1 MVHRE
6 LELHGIWDDNLVPVR
21 VVLILNK
28 QFEGVG
34 LLRGLLGDCA
44 GHVVVTIAVGVGV
57 GQYLVI
63 AEEQVA
69 NDCIDDAGIVVEHQ
83 LVVLHGHVPM
93 QRSGRLDLA
102 REVLLLVGFRQVLVE
117 RP

>member
-6 LELHGIWDDNLVPVR
+6 LKPHGIWDDNLVLIR
-21 VVLILNK
+21 FVLILDE

-34 LLRGLLGDCA
+34 LLLGLLGVCV
-44 GHVVVTIAVGVGV
+44 GYVVVTVAVAIGV
-57 GQYLVI
+57 GQYLIVV
-63 AEEQVA
+63 EEQVA
-69 NDCIDDAGIVVEHQ
+69 NDRIDDAGIDVKHQ
-83 LVVLHGHVPM
+83 LVILHGHMPM
-93 QRSGRLDLA
+93 QRIGRLDLA

>member
-6 LELHGIWDDNLVPVR
+6 LEPHGIWDDNLVPVR
-21 VVLILNK
+21 VVLILHE

-34 LLRGLLGDCA
+34 LLLGRLGGLLDDCI
-44 GHVVVTIAVGVGV
+44 GHVIVTVTVIIGG

-63 AEEQVA
+63 TEEQVA
-69 NDCIDDAGIVVEHQ
+69 NDRIDDAGTNVEHQ

-93 QRSGRLDLA
+93 
-102 REVLLLVGFRQVLVE
+102 
-117 RP
+117 